1 MMCNGV
7 AYRRRRRARRYR
19 DEIRYLTIV
28 ILLIV
33 AMPLGGA
40 YMLLT
45 EKEGLQKICGMLLT
59 VLGVV
64 VWTGLR

>member
-1 MMCNGV
+1 MICNGV
-7 AYRRRRRARRYR
+7 AYNRRRHARRYR

-33 AMPLGGA
+33 AMPVGGA

-45 EKEGLQKICGMLLT
+45 EKEGLQKLCGMLLT